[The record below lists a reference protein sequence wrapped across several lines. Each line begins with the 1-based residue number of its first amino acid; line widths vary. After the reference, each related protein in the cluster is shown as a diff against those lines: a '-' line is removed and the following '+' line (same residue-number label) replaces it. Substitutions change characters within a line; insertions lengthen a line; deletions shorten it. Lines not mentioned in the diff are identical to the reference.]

1 MFIVL
6 TSIIEAIYVLY
17 ILRFYK
23 TTRSLS
29 IYDIPLYGTFKH
41 TNNNTITPT
50 HHICPFGQDSAILL
64 FMYLI
69 IRAIRLYYK
78 KKWNWKLNVYLNIL
92 IFIISLINFNA
103 LVYLLPY
110 YLTEIIIKNNMPYN
124 QL

>member
-1 MFIVL
+1 MNVVL
-6 TSIIEAIYVLY
+6 ISIIEAIYVLY

-41 TNNNTITPT
+41 TNNNTIIPT
-50 HHICPFGQDSAILL
+50 HHICPFGQKSAILL

-78 KKWNWKLNVYLNIL
+78 KKWNWKLNLYLNIL
-92 IFIISLINFNA
+92 IFIMSLINFNA

-110 YLTEIIIKNNMPYN
+110 YLIELVIKNNMPYN
-124 QL
+124 QS